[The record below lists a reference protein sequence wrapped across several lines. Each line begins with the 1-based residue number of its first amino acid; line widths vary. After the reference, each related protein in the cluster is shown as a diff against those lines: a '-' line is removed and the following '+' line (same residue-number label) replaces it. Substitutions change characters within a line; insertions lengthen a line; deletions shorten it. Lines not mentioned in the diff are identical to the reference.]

1 MMRPFPRGI
10 WSGVIG
16 FALLLSATIATSQP
30 VGPQA
35 EPPGIATPELHG
47 LPNHD
52 GPPPGRTEAASPL
65 RQKTEI
71 PQKAK
76 DLLRTIR
83 ERQGM
88 PPPGYAGGRTF
99 HNRERRLPR
108 GLYREYDVN
117 PKIRGRPR
125 DAERIVIEQQ
135 TDRAYYTAD
144 HYLTFV
150 PFK

>member
-1 MMRPFPRGI
+1 
-10 WSGVIG
+10 VIG
-16 FALLLSATIATSQP
+16 LALLLSAMIWSTWP
-30 VGPQA
+30 VAPQA
-35 EPPGIATPELHG
+35 EPPGRTTSELQPLPNDG
-47 LPNHD
+47 LPA
-52 GPPPGRTEAASPL
+52 EAASAF
-65 RQKTEI
+65 RQTTEI

-83 ERQGM
+83 GRQGV
-88 PPPGYAGGRTF
+88 PPPGYVGGRMF

-117 PKIRGRPR
+117 PKVRGRPR

-144 HYLTFV
+144 HYRTFV
-150 PFK
+150 PFR